1 MSEDHQHES
10 PIKTWQQLVV
20 IVVLAFVIPITLIG
34 FLVAYVTGGKKI
46 DQQGLAIKPESVAER
61 IRPVAAVNLKDANA
75 PKVFL
80 TGEQVYQQF
89 CKACHEAGV
98 ANAPKMGDKTAWGP
112 LIKEGLDTLVA
123 DAIKGVRGM
132 PARGGNPD
140 LSDFEMARAV
150 VYMTNAA
157 GAGFKEPAAP
167 AAAAPATAAAKDG
180 AAAAAPAAAAP
191 ATGAGLPANVLFA
204 TAKASLDAAG
214 SKTVADVAAF
224 LKGNAAAK
232 VSLSGYVD
240 STGNAKQNAEL
251 AKQRAFAVRDALKK
265 AGVAEDRISLKKPE
279 EIKGG
284 DSAQARRVEISLA
297 DAAPVAVAA
306 AAPAATTAQAGGG
319 NVGKSL
325 YDTACMACHAAGV
338 ANAPKLGDKA
348 AWAPRMAGG
357 KDALYAAVIKGK
369 GAMPP
374 KGTAMTAS
382 DADIKA
388 AVDYMLASIK

>member
-20 IVVLAFVIPITLIG
+20 VVVLAFVVPITLIG

-46 DQQGLAIKPESVAER
+46 DEQGLAIKPESVAER
-61 IRPVAAVNLKDANA
+61 IRPVAAVNLKDASA

-98 ANAPKMGDKTAWGP
+98 ANAPKMGDKTAWAP
-112 LIKEGLDTLVA
+112 LIKEGLATILA

-140 LSDFEMARAV
+140 LSDYEMERAV
-150 VYMTNAA
+150 VYMANAA

-167 AAAAPATAAAKDG
+167 AAPVAAKE
-180 AAAAAPAAAAP
+180 APPAAPAATAVSIPAP
-191 ATGAGLPANVLFA
+191 
-204 TAKASLDAAG
+204 
-214 SKTVADVAAF
+214 
-224 LKGNAAAK
+224 
-232 VSLSGYVD
+232 
-240 STGNAKQNAEL
+240 
-251 AKQRAFAVRDALKK
+251 
-265 AGVAEDRISLKKPE
+265 
-279 EIKGG
+279 
-284 DSAQARRVEISLA
+284 
-297 DAAPVAVAA
+297 APVAVAA
-306 AAPAATTAQAGGG
+306 AAPAGAAG
-319 NVGKSL
+319 VPGKAL
-325 YDTACMACHAAGV
+325 YESACMACHAAGV

-348 AWAPRMAGG
+348 AWAPRLTTG
-357 KDALYAAVIKGK
+357 KEALYAAVIKGK

-374 KGTAMTAS
+374 KGAAMTSS

-388 AVDYMLASIK
+388 AVDFMLASVK